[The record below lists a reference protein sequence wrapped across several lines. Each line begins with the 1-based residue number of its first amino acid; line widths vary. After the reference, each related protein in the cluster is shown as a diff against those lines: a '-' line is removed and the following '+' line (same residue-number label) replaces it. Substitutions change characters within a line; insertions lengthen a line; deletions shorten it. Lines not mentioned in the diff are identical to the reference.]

1 MRRGD
6 SFEMTVMLGK
16 IEGRRRRGRQRMR
29 WLDGIT
35 DSMDMSL
42 SKVRELVMD
51 RGLECCSPWSLKKSN
66 MTEWLTWTELKR
78 VLIFSRIRSLLKRGN
93 NMLYTDQLLPLCK
106 NKMSNC
112 VCSNI
117 EEVEKYW
124 DLVCGWE
131 DQVLKT
137 AIYMKFQ
144 DK

>member
-6 SFEMTVMLGK
+6 SFEMIVMLGK